1 MGTLMYLA
9 LLYILYH
16 TRNGKSRNLPQDSAF
31 SYKRRSRTLPAL
43 FYLRIHAHLILQ
55 NIYFT
60 HFSSKIK
67 YALSE
72 YGIINIPNYEV
83 SFLEITLTFAGF
95 ERGQGY
101 VSGCYGKASEM
112 FSADLLPLRIPHNRN
127 PTGIADI
134 SCRILRHQHGLSA
147 WHHRPN

>member
-16 TRNGKSRNLPQDSAF
+16 TRNGKSRNLTQDPVF
-31 SYKRRSRTLPAL
+31 LCKRKSRTLPAP

-55 NIYFT
+55 NIWQYPKLFSEASK
-60 HFSSKIK
+60 HLFYSFSSKIK

-112 FSADLLPLRIPHNRN
+112 FPADLLPL
-127 PTGIADI
+127 
-134 SCRILRHQHGLSA
+134 
-147 WHHRPN
+147 

>member
-1 MGTLMYLA
+1 M
-9 LLYILYH
+9 
-16 TRNGKSRNLPQDSAF
+16 
-31 SYKRRSRTLPAL
+31 PAL
-43 FYLRIHAHLILQ
+43 FYLQIHAHLILQ
-55 NIYFT
+55 NIWQYSKLFLNPQITYFT

-112 FSADLLPLRIPHNRN
+112 FPADLLPL
-127 PTGIADI
+127 
-134 SCRILRHQHGLSA
+134 
-147 WHHRPN
+147 

>member
-1 MGTLMYLA
+1 MSIHCTPFCCYGYTYVSCPFVHIISYSQWQIKKFA
-9 LLYILYH
+9 ARSCVFIQKEEQDFACSILF
-16 TRNGKSRNLPQDSAF
+16 TNPFSSPFATFGNILNFSR
-31 SYKRRSRTLPAL
+31 K
-43 FYLRIHAHLILQ
+43 LQ

-95 ERGQGY
+95 ERGEGY

-112 FSADLLPLRIPHNRN
+112 FPADLLPL
-127 PTGIADI
+127 
-134 SCRILRHQHGLSA
+134 
-147 WHHRPN
+147 

>member
-1 MGTLMYLA
+1 MQKEEQDFA
-9 LLYILYH
+9 CSILYMLISFCK
-16 TRNGKSRNLPQDSAF
+16 TFGNILNFSR
-31 SYKRRSRTLPAL
+31 K
-43 FYLRIHAHLILQ
+43 LQ

-112 FSADLLPLRIPHNRN
+112 FPADLLPL
-127 PTGIADI
+127 
-134 SCRILRHQHGLSA
+134 
-147 WHHRPN
+147 

>member
-1 MGTLMYLA
+1 MANQEICRRILRFYAKGRAGLC
-9 LLYILYH
+9 LLYSIYESTLISFCKTFGNIL
-16 TRNGKSRNLPQDSAF
+16 NFSR
-31 SYKRRSRTLPAL
+31 K
-43 FYLRIHAHLILQ
+43 LQ

-112 FSADLLPLRIPHNRN
+112 FPADLLPL
-127 PTGIADI
+127 
-134 SCRILRHQHGLSA
+134 
-147 WHHRPN
+147 

>member
-16 TRNGKSRNLPQDSAF
+16 TRNGKSRNLPQDPAF

-43 FYLRIHAHLILQ
+43 FYLQIHAHLILQ
-55 NIYFT
+55 YIWQYSKLFLNPQITYFT

-112 FSADLLPLRIPHNRN
+112 FPADLLPL
-127 PTGIADI
+127 
-134 SCRILRHQHGLSA
+134 
-147 WHHRPN
+147 